1 MMPNV
6 KYLVAYD
13 SPFLGLAGY
22 PGVCTD
28 AKNLEEAK
36 NIAIQFKLSKYEN
49 VVIFTDENFRLDHPA
64 YDWEFINQHFVKD
77 CEN

>member
-1 MMPNV
+1 MIPNV

-22 PGVCTD
+22 PGVYVD

-64 YDWEFINQHFVKD
+64 YDWEFINQHLVKD

>member
-1 MMPNV
+1 MSNV

-22 PGVCTD
+22 PGVHVD

-64 YDWEFINQHFVKD
+64 YDWEFINQHLVKD

>member
-1 MMPNV
+1 MSNV

-22 PGVCTD
+22 PGVYAD

-64 YDWEFINQHFVKD
+64 YDWEFINQHLVKD

>member
-1 MMPNV
+1 MSNV

-22 PGVCTD
+22 PGVYPD

-49 VVIFTDENFRLDHPA
+49 VVIFTDENFRLDRPA
-64 YDWEFINQHFVKD
+64 YDWEFINQHLVED

>member
-1 MMPNV
+1 MSNNI

-22 PGVCTD
+22 PGVSID
-28 AKNLEEAK
+28 AKNIEDAR
-36 NIAIQFKLSKYEN
+36 NIALQFKLAKYKN

-64 YDWEFINQHFVKD
+64 YDWEFINQHLIESY
-77 CEN
+77 EN